1 MEEKKNIM
9 DESAMQR
16 AITRITYEVL
26 ERNRGADHLCVIG
39 ILSRG
44 AILAQRISKKILELE
59 NVSVNCG
66 SLDITS
72 YRDDKKIKEHNEQ
85 TNIDFSV
92 EGQKVILVADVLY
105 TGRSCRAA
113 IDAILAIGRPQW
125 IQLAVLVDRG
135 HRELPIRP
143 DYIGKNLPTAKTEL
157 VKVCVKE
164 LDGIDH
170 VSIYTK

>member
-1 MEEKKNIM
+1 MRLLVNFLRVSAFFGGLMEEKKNIM

-66 SLDITS
+66 SMDITS
-72 YRDDKKIKEHNEQ
+72 
-85 TNIDFSV
+85 
-92 EGQKVILVADVLY
+92 
-105 TGRSCRAA
+105 
-113 IDAILAIGRPQW
+113 
-125 IQLAVLVDRG
+125 
-135 HRELPIRP
+135 
-143 DYIGKNLPTAKTEL
+143 
-157 VKVCVKE
+157 
-164 LDGIDH
+164 
-170 VSIYTK
+170 